1 MTEQEKLALLEET
14 IEAEEGSLKPEMAL
28 EEIEEYDSLAKLS
41 IIVMMED
48 NFGKKLAANDVRAFK
63 TVADILKC
71 MEK

>member
-28 EEIEEYDSLAKLS
+28 EGVVEYDSLAKLS
-41 IIVMMED
+41 LIVMMED
-48 NFGKKLAANDVRAFK
+48 NFGKKLTANDVRSFK
-63 TVADILKC
+63 TVGDILKC

>member
-14 IEAEEGSLKPEMAL
+14 IEADEGSLRADMAL
-28 EEIEEYDSLAKLS
+28 ESVDEYDSLAKLS

-48 NFGKKLAANDVRAFK
+48 NFDKKLTANEIRAFK
-63 TVADILKC
+63 TVGDILKC

>member
-14 IEAEEGSLKPEMAL
+14 LEADEGSLKPEMDL
-28 EEIEEYDSLAKLS
+28 EGIEEYDSLAKLS

-48 NFGKKLAANDVRAFK
+48 NFDRKLTANDVRSFK
-63 TVADILKC
+63 TVGDILKC